1 MFSKKLF
8 FSLVLSI
15 TLIISPTIASA
26 SLKNEND
33 INTIEWFDSLN
44 CSFEDNFIE
53 DLLKIWEE
61 EFPDL
66 EELETMMIKETT
78 CKEITE
84 WLEHFVKEHKDH
96 IDQVNKKYTDN
107 ESSLDNKDSDASENE
122 QDSSSDVADSDSSDS
137 TNEQDSSSDVADS
150 DSSDSTNE
158 QDSSSDVADS
168 DSSDSTNEQDS
179 SSDVAD
185 SDSSDSTNEQD
196 SSSDVANSDSS
207 DSTNEQDSS
216 SDVAD
221 LDSSDSTNEQDSS
234 SDEADSDSSD
244 STNEQD
250 SSSDVANSD
259 SSDSTNE
266 QDSSSD
272 VTKTDQEVFTP
283 VHVKEA
289 YNKDK
294 TKESNQSKSK
304 TVQQSKKII
313 TSQASNNQL
322 FYNGVRDQ
330 RVIQLKRWLEILGF
344 PISQNPTEH
353 YGPQTAQ
360 AVSNYQR
367 SRGLTITGAINQS
380 TYDRIRNEAN
390 QPLQF
395 GMYRD
400 DVIQL
405 KQFLARAGFPVPGN
419 TNNYFG
425 PGTEQ
430 QVRAFQQAYRLTVNG
445 IADDNTWKALENINS
460 SILYN
465 GVHDAKVVQLKK
477 YLAILGF
484 PVPGSGNDFFGDE
497 TERSVRSFQES
508 QDLVVTGFVNQNI
521 LTLLESLANDYL
533 RVGMYR
539 NDVIDLKR
547 NLERAGFPV
556 SSSPNN
562 YFGLQTDSQVRAF
575 QRAQN
580 LRVDGIA
587 GLETLSALDIVISQ
601 NLFEGLNDP
610 RVVILKQHLATM
622 GFVVPGSGNNFFGTE
637 TKKQVRSFQAKYGLS
652 VTGVADKNTQ
662 ERLSQLAN
670 GYLREGIYRDDVI
683 KLKNDLAKAGF
694 NVSNTPNNY
703 FGSQT
708 ANQVRAFQHA
718 YGLVVDGIVGPATL
732 GKLNEVI
739 NRGPLFGKLIV
750 VDAGHG
756 GNDPGAVANG
766 LREKDLNLDIAI
778 RLQRQLESSGATVI
792 MTRTTDVFL
801 TLAQRAAIANNA
813 NADAFVSIH
822 NNAGGG
828 TGTETFWQERYAGTE
843 SRNLAT
849 HVQNGM
855 LSQIDMRNRGVKEG
869 NFHVIR
875 ETLMASALVEVGF
888 VDHQSDAAKLKSPTF
903 LENAAKGIH
912 DGFIRFFQ

>member
-66 EELETMMIKETT
+66 VELETMKIKDTT

-96 IDQVNKKYTDN
+96 IDQVNKKYTGK
-107 ESSLDNKDSDASENE
+107 ESSLDNKDSDASE
-122 QDSSSDVADSDSSDS
+122 
-137 TNEQDSSSDVADS
+137 
-150 DSSDSTNE
+150 
-158 QDSSSDVADS
+158 
-168 DSSDSTNEQDS
+168 
-179 SSDVAD
+179 
-185 SDSSDSTNEQD
+185 
-196 SSSDVANSDSS
+196 
-207 DSTNEQDSS
+207 
-216 SDVAD
+216 
-221 LDSSDSTNEQDSS
+221 NEQDSS

-250 SSSDVANSD
+250 SSSDV
-259 SSDSTNE
+259 TN
-266 QDSSSD
+266 
-272 VTKTDQEVFTP
+272 TDQEVFTP

-294 TKESNQSKSK
+294 TKESTKSKSK
-304 TVQQSKKII
+304 TVQQSKKNI
-313 TSQASNNQL
+313 TSQASNDQL
-322 FYNGVRDQ
+322 FYDGVRDQ
-330 RVIQLKRWLEILGF
+330 RVIQLKRSLEILGF

-405 KQFLARAGFPVPGN
+405 KQLLARAGFPVPGN

-484 PVPGSGNDFFGDE
+484 PVPGSGNDFFGDG
-497 TERSVRSFQES
+497 TEKQIKAFQRSIGL
-508 QDLVVTGFVNQNI
+508 DVTGFVTEEVFNKLNN
-521 LTLLESLANDYL
+521 LANRPL
-533 RVGMYR
+533 REGMYR
-539 NDVIDLKR
+539 DDVIQLKI
-547 NLERAGFPV
+547 NLSRVGFIVPGNTSNHFGTLTAAQV
-556 SSSPNN
+556 S
-562 YFGLQTDSQVRAF
+562 AF
-575 QRAQN
+575 QRSYG
-580 LRVDGIA
+580 LTVDGIF
-587 GLETLSALDIVISQ
+587 GPETQEALNQALKDV
-601 NLFEGLNDP
+601 LYDGLNDP
-610 RVVILKQHLATM
+610 RVVFLKEQLAIM
-622 GFVVPGSGNNFFGTE
+622 GFPVQGSGTDYYGTF
-637 TKKQVRSFQAKYGLS
+637 TANQVSAFQNKYGIK
-652 VTGVADKNTQ
+652 VTGVADKATQ
-662 ERLSQLAN
+662 SRLHQLAT
-670 GYLREGIYRDDVI
+670 GYLREGMYRDDVVQL
-683 KLKNDLAKAGF
+683 KLDLAKAGF
-694 NVSNTPNNY
+694 AVPGSTSIH

-708 ANQVRAFQHA
+708 DAQVKAFQRA

-732 GKLNEVI
+732 RKLDEVLS
-739 NRGPLFGKLIV
+739 GPLHGKVIV

-766 LREKDLNLDIAI
+766 LREKDLNLNIAL
-778 RLQRQLESSGATVI
+778 RLQRQLEASGATVI

-828 TGTETFWQERYAGTE
+828 TGTETFWQGRYAGTE

-849 HVQNGM
+849 QLQNGM

-875 ETLMASALVEVGF
+875 ETRMASALVEVGF
-888 VDHQSDAAKLKSPTF
+888 VDHSSDAAKLKSPTF
-903 LENAAKGIH
+903 LESAARGIH
-912 DGFIRFFQ
+912 DGFLNFFQ